1 MTRVSRSILP
11 LAFAGLVL
19 PAAAQSQA
27 SALDIGV
34 TAGINVADWSGDD
47 ADATRRTDF
56 FAGLSIVYPL
66 TEMLAI
72 QPEIAYSRKGA
83 KDEGV
88 DEHKMAYIDV
98 PVLLKIMLGTA
109 REIRPALF
117 VGPMVAFNLSCDA
130 DDGDCKDFTKSVDF
144 LLVGGAGIDVG
155 ALGLFARYQFGLSNI
170 SDTTGPAP
178 DIKHR
183 VIQLGGRWSFWSK
196 R

>member
-19 PAAAQSQA
+19 PSAAQSQA
-27 SALDIGV
+27 PALDIGV
-34 TAGINVADWSGDD
+34 TAGINVADWGGDD

-56 FAGLSIVYPL
+56 FAGLSFVYPL

-98 PVLLKIMLGTA
+98 PILLKIMLGTA

-117 VGPMVAFNLSCDA
+117 VGPMVALNVSCDA

-144 LLVGGAGIDVG
+144 LLVGGAGVDVG

-170 SDTTGPAP
+170 SDTAGPTP

-183 VIQLGGRWSFWSK
+183 VIQLGGRWSFWST